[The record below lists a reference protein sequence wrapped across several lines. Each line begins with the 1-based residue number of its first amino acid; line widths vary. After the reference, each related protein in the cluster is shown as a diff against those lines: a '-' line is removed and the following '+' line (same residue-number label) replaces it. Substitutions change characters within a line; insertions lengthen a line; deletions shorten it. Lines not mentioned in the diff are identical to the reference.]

1 MAGIYIHIPFCLSKC
16 AYCGFYSIPSLKRKD
31 EFLEALKQEIVTR
44 KDELHGEKVGTVYF
58 GGGTPS
64 ILKVEEIET
73 ILKILHEHFEIDPEA
88 EITLEAN
95 PDTLSL
101 DYLVSLRKLGVN
113 RLSIGI
119 QSFFDNDLQYLSRRH
134 DAQHA
139 QQCVAWAKEAGFE
152 NISLDLIYG
161 LPTSDADQ
169 WNRNLDRFLAME
181 VPHLSAYALTL
192 EPNSILTKQIEM
204 GKTMPVNEDDAVRD
218 YEILCQRMAQAGF
231 LHYEIS
237 NFCKPG
243 MHSRH
248 NASYWFGTPYL
259 GLGPSAHSYDG
270 VTRRWNGSSL
280 EGYVEV
286 RRQKLEDRSQKT
298 DEKEMLTPEQQ
309 YDEYVMLRLR
319 TMWGI
324 DLKYLKREMGERF
337 STYCEQKAQPLIA
350 QGRLSQTREFLYL
363 TDEQMLFADGIAEEL
378 FW

>member
-1 MAGIYIHIPFCLSKC
+1 MSGLYIHIPFCNSKC
-16 AYCGFYSIPSLKRKD
+16 AYCGFYSIPSLKRKA
-31 EFLEALKQEIVTR
+31 ECLETLKREVISRRDYLQ
-44 KDELHGEKVGTVYF
+44 GEPVETIYF

-64 ILKVEEIET
+64 ILKVEEIGDLLRLVKDSYEMT
-73 ILKILHEHFEIDPEA
+73 DTP

-95 PDTLSL
+95 PDTLSQN
-101 DYLVSLRKLGVN
+101 YLKDLRALGVN

-119 QSFFDNDLQYLSRRH
+119 QSFFDNDLKYLSRRH
-134 DAQHA
+134 DSGHA
-139 QQCVAWAKEAGFE
+139 RQCVTMAKEAGFD

-169 WNRNLDRFLAME
+169 WNRNLDLFYEME
-181 VPHLSAYALTL
+181 VPHLSAYALTV
-192 EPNSILTKQIEM
+192 EPDSILAKQIEQ
-204 GKTMPVNEDDAVRD
+204 GKVPPVNEEDAVRD
-218 YEILCQRMAQAGF
+218 YEILCSRASEEGF
-231 LHYEIS
+231 FHYEIS

-248 NASYWFGTPYL
+248 NASYWFGMTYA
-259 GLGPSAHSYDG
+259 GFGPSAHSYDG
-270 VTRRWNGSSL
+270 VSRQWNPSNLDPYLLAYPHDSANRIPHSAFETL
-280 EGYVEV
+280 
-286 RRQKLEDRSQKT
+286 S
-298 DEKEMLTPEQQ
+298 PEQR

-337 STYCEQKAQPLIA
+337 SSHCEQKAQPLVA
-350 QGRLSQTREFLYL
+350 QGRLSQVREFLYL

>member
-1 MAGIYIHIPFCLSKC
+1 MSGLYIHIPFCLSKC
-16 AYCGFYSIPSLKRKD
+16 AYCGFYSIPSAKRKA
-31 EFLEALKQEIVTR
+31 EFLEALKQEIVSR
-44 KDELHGEKVGTVYF
+44 KDYLRGEKVETVYF

-64 ILKVEEIET
+64 ILNMEEIRSVLAVLST
-73 ILKILHEHFEIDPEA
+73 CFEIDPEA

-101 DYLVSLRKLGVN
+101 EYLVALRKLGVN

-119 QSFFDNDLQYLSRRH
+119 QSFFDNDLRYLSRRH
-134 DAQHA
+134 DSQHA
-139 QQCVAWAKEAGFE
+139 RQCVAWAKEAGFE

-169 WNRNLDRFLAME
+169 WNRNLDLFFAMD

-204 GKTMPVNEDDAVRD
+204 GKALPVNEEDALRD
-218 YEILCQRMAQAGF
+218 YEILCRRAAENGF

-248 NASYWFGTPYL
+248 NSNYWFGIPYA
-259 GLGPSAHSYDG
+259 GFGPSAHSYDG
-270 VTRRWNGSSL
+270 VSRQWNGASL
-280 EGYVEV
+280 EGYVGNGE
-286 RRQKLEDRSQKT
+286 RKT
-298 DEKEMLTPEQQ
+298 ENGELFEMEMLSPEQQ
-309 YDEYVMLRLR
+309 FDEYVMLRLR

-337 STYCEQKAQPLIA
+337 SSYCEQKAQPLVE
-350 QGRLSQTREFLYL
+350 QGCLSRTREFLYL
-363 TDEQMLFADGIAEEL
+363 NNDQMLFADGIAEEL

>member
-1 MAGIYIHIPFCLSKC
+1 MLS
-16 AYCGFYSIPSLKRKD
+16 
-31 EFLEALKQEIVTR
+31 
-44 KDELHGEKVGTVYF
+44 
-58 GGGTPS
+58 
-64 ILKVEEIET
+64 VEEIDALLDLIRAQFNVEP
-73 ILKILHEHFEIDPEA
+73 DP

-101 DYLVSLRKLGVN
+101 DYLKGLGYIGVN

-134 DAQHA
+134 DSRHA
-139 QQCVAWAKEAGFE
+139 LECVGWAKEAGFE

-169 WNRNLDRFLAME
+169 WSRNLDLFFGMD

-204 GKTMPVNEDDAVRD
+204 GKALPVAEEDVVRD
-218 YEILCQRMAQAGF
+218 YEILCRKAAENGF

-259 GLGPSAHSYDG
+259 GLGPSAHSFDG
-270 VTRRWNGSSL
+270 VSRQWNGSSL
-280 EGYVEV
+280 EEYV
-286 RRQKLEDRSQKT
+286 EDRSQKSE
-298 DEKEMLTPEQQ
+298 EKEMLTLEQQ

-337 STYCEQKAQPLIA
+337 SEYCERQAQPLIV
-350 QGRLSQTREFLYL
+350 QGRLSRTREFLYL
-363 TDEQMLFADGIAEEL
+363 TDEQMLFADGVAEEL